1 MAPPLPTV
9 PRATYRLQL
18 HAGFGFADAQ
28 AIVPY
33 LAALGISHLYTS
45 PITKARPGSMH
56 GYDVVDFNRLNPELG
71 GEEDFARLV
80 ETLHHHEMGLIV
92 DFVPNHMGVDPGNPW
107 WGDVLEWGEASAYA
121 AFFDIDWEAGARGL
135 HGKILL
141 PVLGDHYGTLLEA
154 GELVLRFAPE
164 SGGIFLTYH
173 DHRFPIAVRHY
184 ARLLLPAAGRLGER
198 AEPLL
203 GLIDGFTAL
212 AAGGDSRA
220 RRAQRR
226 READELK
233 ARLKAMAAADPAVE
247 EAIGTALDLLNG
259 TPGTPA
265 SFRMLDRLLDDQAYR
280 LAFWRVASSEINYRR
295 FFDINEL
302 AALRMELPEVFEATH
317 QMLFRLIAEGAVQG
331 IRLDHIDGLH
341 DPFGYCRRLRR
352 RALDQLG
359 RSGDDQAA
367 SKEPPPIYIVVEKI
381 LAWHERLRAELP
393 VAGTTGY
400 DFMSM
405 VNGLFVNAAAER
417 SLTLTYGRFI
427 NREPDFGEI
436 VADAKLH
443 ILRYALDSELHVL
456 AHQLYRLAQQSWS
469 TRDYTLSG
477 LREALAEVIIR
488 FPVYRTYVTAA
499 GAQDEDRRYLDWAIG
514 QARKTSGLID
524 RSVFDFLHAA
534 LSTDLR
540 RDRRYRRAELVATA
554 MRFQQLT
561 SPVMAKAVEDTAFY
575 RYVRLLSLNDVG
587 GEPDHFGVSVGAFHH
602 VMQQQQREHPL
613 GMLATATHDHKRGED
628 VRARIDAL
636 SELPLEW
643 RRRVRRWARLNRFR
657 VKEVDGRP
665 VPGRNDA
672 YLLYQTLV
680 GSWPLGLGADDA
692 EGLAAYAER
701 IAAYLIKASRE
712 AKQRTSWTAPD
723 AGYESGLER
732 FVQRILDPQDG
743 RAFLGDLLPFQ
754 AQIAIIGA
762 LNGLAQTL
770 LKLTAPGVPDTY
782 QGCELW
788 DLSLVDPDNRRPV
801 DFALRRAM
809 LAQDADPADLLS
821 SWQDGRIKQHV
832 VARTL
837 ALRRAAPALFTGH
850 YTPLEASGPHVE
862 RLVTFARSTDDATLI
877 VIVPR
882 LVAPLLDGAEVPLAP
897 PAAWGDTRIALPDRP
912 VGSLHNPLTGKMLEP
927 GADGLAAAEALADL
941 PVALLTTVLPD

>member
-1 MAPPLPTV
+1 MAPPPPTV

-28 AIVPY
+28 AIVRY

-45 PITKARPGSMH
+45 PITMARAGSLH

-71 GEEDFARLV
+71 SEEEFARLV
-80 ETLHHHEMGLIV
+80 ETLHDHEMGLIV

-107 WGDVLEWGEASAYA
+107 WRDVLEWGEASPYA
-121 AFFDIDWEAGARGL
+121 EFFDIDWEAGALGP
-135 HGKILL
+135 HGKVLL

-154 GELVLRFAPE
+154 GELVLRFEEE

-184 ARLLLPAAGRLGER
+184 ARLLLPAAGRLGEE

-203 GLIDGFTAL
+203 NLIDGFTAL
-212 AAGGDSRA
+212 AGGGDSRA
-220 RRAQRR
+220 RRTQRR
-226 READELK
+226 READDFK
-233 ARLKAMAAADPAVE
+233 ARLKEMAAADPAVRD
-247 EAIGTALDLLNG
+247 AIDTAIDLLNG

-265 SFRMLDRLLDDQAYR
+265 SFRMLNRLLDDQSYR

-302 AALRMELPEVFEATH
+302 AALRMERPEVFEATH
-317 QMLFRLIAEGAVQG
+317 ELLFRLIAEGAVQG

-341 DPFGYCRRLRR
+341 DPFGYCRRLRG
-352 RALDQLG
+352 RALEQLG
-359 RSGDDQAA
+359 LSGEDQTA
-367 SKEPPPIYIVVEKI
+367 KEPPPIYIVVEKI

-400 DFMSM
+400 DFISM
-405 VNGLFVNAAAER
+405 VNGLFVDAAAER
-417 SLTLTYGRFI
+417 SLSLTYGRFI
-427 NREPDFGEI
+427 NREPDFAEI

-514 QARKTSGLID
+514 QARKSSGLID

-534 LSTDLR
+534 LTTDLR
-540 RDRRYRRAELVATA
+540 RDRRYRRAELIATA

-602 VMQQQQREHPL
+602 VMQQQQRDHPL

-628 VRARIDAL
+628 VRARIDVL

-657 VKEVDGRP
+657 LKEVDGRP
-665 VPGRNDA
+665 VPGRNDE

-680 GSWPLGLGADDA
+680 GSWPVGLGADDPA
-692 EGLAAYAER
+692 GLAAYAER
-701 IAAYLIKASRE
+701 IAAYMMKASRE
-712 AKQRTSWTAPD
+712 AKQRTSWAAPD
-723 AGYESGLER
+723 ADYESGVES
-732 FVQRILDPQDG
+732 FVRRILDPQDG
-743 RAFLGDLLPFQ
+743 RAFLADLLPFQ
-754 AQIAIIGA
+754 AQIALIGA

-801 DFALRRAM
+801 DFDLRRAM
-809 LAQDADPADLLS
+809 LAQDADPAELLS
-821 SWQDGRIKQHV
+821 GWQDGRIKQHV

-837 ALRRAAPALFTGH
+837 ALRRAAPALFAGD
-850 YTPLEASGPHVE
+850 YTPLQTTGPQAE
-862 RLVTFARSTDDATLI
+862 RLVAFARSGEGASLV

-882 LVAPLLDGAEVPLAP
+882 LAAPLLDGADVPMPLAT
-897 PAAWGDTRIALPDRP
+897 AWADTRVALPDP
-912 VGSLHNPLTGKMLEP
+912 LHGPLHNPLTGTTIEA
-927 GADGLAAAEALADL
+927 GSDGVAASEALADL
-941 PVALLTTVLPD
+941 PVALLTTAPPI

>member
-1 MAPPLPTV
+1 MAAPTV

-28 AIVPY
+28 AVVPY
-33 LAALGISHLYTS
+33 LAALGISHLYVS
-45 PITKARPGSMH
+45 PITMARPGSIH

-71 GEEDFARLV
+71 SEDDFARLV
-80 ETLHHHEMGLIV
+80 ETLHDHAMGLIV
-92 DFVPNHMGVDPGNPW
+92 DFVPNHMGIDSGNPW
-107 WGDVLEWGEASAYA
+107 WLDVLEWGQASPYA
-121 AFFDIDWEAGARGL
+121 EFFDIDWQAGALGPQ
-135 HGKILL
+135 GKILL

-154 GELVLRFAPE
+154 GELVLRFDPD
-164 SGGIFLTYH
+164 SGGIFLAYH
-173 DHRFPIAVRHY
+173 DRRFPIAVRHY
-184 ARLLLPAAGRLGER
+184 AGLLLPAAGRLGEA

-203 GLIDGFTAL
+203 QLIDGFTTL
-212 AAGGDSRA
+212 AAGDDPRTPDT
-220 RRAQRR
+220 RQR
-226 READELK
+226 REAGALK
-233 ARLKAMAAADPAVE
+233 ARLRSMAATDPAIR
-247 EAIGTALDLLNG
+247 EAIDTAVNLLNG
-259 TPGTPA
+259 TPGTPPT
-265 SFRMLDRLLDDQAYR
+265 FRMLDRLLDDQAYR

-302 AALRMELPEVFEATH
+302 AALRMERPEVFEATH
-317 QMLFRLIAEGAVQG
+317 ELLFRLIAEGAVQG
-331 IRLDHIDGLH
+331 VRLDHIDGLH

-352 RALDQLG
+352 RALEQLG
-359 RSGDDQAA
+359 IASEDDEVSANA
-367 SKEPPPIYIVVEKI
+367 PAPVYIVVEKI

-400 DFMSM
+400 DFLTL
-405 VNGLFVNAAAER
+405 VNGLFVNAAGER
-417 SLTLTYGRFI
+417 SLTVTYGRFI
-427 NREPDFGEI
+427 GRDPDFAET

-499 GAQDEDRRYLDWAIG
+499 GAQDDDRRYLDWAIG
-514 QARKTSGLID
+514 QARKSSGLID

-534 LSTDLR
+534 LTTDLR
-540 RDRRYRRAELVATA
+540 HDRRYQRAELIATA

-575 RYVRLLSLNDVG
+575 RHVPLLSLNDVG
-587 GEPDHFGVSVGAFHH
+587 GEPDRFGVSVGAFHH
-602 VMQQQQREHPL
+602 VMQQQQRDHPL

-628 VRARIDAL
+628 VRARIDVL

-680 GSWPLGLGADDA
+680 GSWPLGLQADDA
-692 EGLAAYAER
+692 AGLAAYAER
-701 IAAYLIKASRE
+701 IAAYMIKASRE
-712 AKQRTSWTAPD
+712 AKQRTSWAAPD
-723 AGYESGLER
+723 AGYESGLEH
-732 FVQRILDPQDG
+732 FVRRILDPQDG
-743 RAFLGDLLPFQ
+743 RALLADLLPFQ
-754 AQIAIIGA
+754 AQVALIGA
-762 LNGLAQTL
+762 VNGLAQTL

-809 LAQDADPADLLS
+809 LAQSADPAELLA
-821 SWQDGRIKQHV
+821 SWQDGRVKQQV

-837 ALRRAAPALFTGH
+837 ALRRAVPALFAGGYAPLPTTGLH
-850 YTPLEASGPHVE
+850 AE
-862 RLVTFARSTDDATLI
+862 RLVAFARSGDDATLV

-882 LVAPLLDGAEVPLAP
+882 LVAPLLDGAVVPSP
-897 PAAWGDTRIALPDRP
+897 PAAAWGDTGVGLPDLP
-912 VGSLHNPLTGKMLEP
+912 GGPLHNPLTGKTIEP
-927 GADGLAAAEALADL
+927 GPDGVAVSEVLADL
-941 PVALLTTVLPD
+941 PVALLSTRLPA

>member
-1 MAPPLPTV
+1 MPPPLPIV

-28 AIVPY
+28 AVVPY
-33 LAALGISHLYTS
+33 LAALGISHLYSS
-45 PITKARPGSMH
+45 PITTARPGSMH
-56 GYDVVDFNRLNPELG
+56 GYDVVDFNQLNPELG

-80 ETLHHHEMGLIV
+80 EALHAHDMGLIV
-92 DFVPNHMGVDPGNPW
+92 DFVPNHMGVDSGNPW
-107 WGDVLEWGEASAYA
+107 WQDVLEWGESSPYA
-121 AFFDIDWEAGARGL
+121 EFFDIDWQAGALGPE
-135 HGKILL
+135 GKILL

-154 GELVLRFAPE
+154 GELVLRFDPDI
-164 SGGIFLTYH
+164 GGIFLTYH
-173 DHRFPIAVRHY
+173 DNRFPVAVRHY
-184 ARLLLPAAGRLGER
+184 AGLLLAAAGRLGDQ

-203 GLIDGFTAL
+203 GLIDGFTVL
-212 AAGGDSRA
+212 AGSGA
-220 RRAQRR
+220 AQQH
-226 READELK
+226 REAEALK
-233 ARLKAMAAADPAVE
+233 ARLKTMAAEPAVR
-247 EAIGTALDLLNG
+247 EAVDTALNLLNG
-259 TPGTPA
+259 TPGLPT
-265 SFRMLDRLLDDQAYR
+265 SFRMLNRLLDDQAYR

-302 AALRMELPEVFEATH
+302 AALRMDRSEVFEATH
-317 QMLFRLIAEGAVQG
+317 QLLFRLIGEGAVQG

-341 DPFGYCRRLRR
+341 DPFGYCERLRR
-352 RALDQLG
+352 RALEQLG
-359 RSGDDQAA
+359 VGAEDQAGSA
-367 SKEPPPIYIVVEKI
+367 GPTPVYIVVEKI

-400 DFMSM
+400 DFMTM
-405 VNGLFVNAAAER
+405 VNGLFVDPAAER
-417 SLTLTYGRFI
+417 AMTLTYGRFI
-427 NREPDFGEI
+427 GREPDFAET
-436 VADAKLH
+436 VEQAKLH

-469 TRDYTLSG
+469 TRDYTVSG
-477 LREALAEVIIR
+477 LREALAEVIVR

-499 GAQDEDRRYLDWAIG
+499 GATDDDRRYLDWAIG
-514 QARKTSGLID
+514 QARKSSGLID

-534 LSTDLR
+534 LTTDLR
-540 RDRRYRRAELVATA
+540 RDRHYWRSDLVATA

-587 GEPDHFGVSVGAFHH
+587 GDPDHFGVSVGAFHH

-636 SELPLEW
+636 SELAPEW
-643 RRRVRRWARLNRFR
+643 RRRVRRWAGLNRFKL
-657 VKEVDGRP
+657 KEVDGRP
-665 VPGRNDA
+665 VPGRNDS

-680 GSWPLGLGADDA
+680 GAWPLGLDAEDA

-701 IAAYLIKASRE
+701 IVTYMMKATRE

-723 AGYESGLER
+723 EEYESGVER
-732 FVQRILDPQDG
+732 FVRRILDPQDG
-743 RAFLGDLLPFQ
+743 RAFLADLLPFQ
-754 AQIAIIGA
+754 AQVALIGA
-762 LNGLAQTL
+762 VNGLAQTL

-801 DFALRRAM
+801 DFELRGTM
-809 LAQDADPADLLS
+809 LAQDAEPAELLA

-837 ALRRAAPALFTGH
+837 ALRRAAPALFAGD
-850 YTPLEASGPHVE
+850 YTPLETTGPQAE
-862 RLVTFARSTDDATLI
+862 RLVAFCRSADEATL
-877 VIVPR
+877 VTIVPR
-882 LVAPLLDGAEVPLAP
+882 LVGPLLEGVDLPMPP
-897 PAAWGDTRIALPDRP
+897 PAAWADTRIVLPHMP
-912 VGSLHNPLTGKMLEP
+912 AGGLHDALTGRTIEP
-927 GADGLAAAEALADL
+927 GADGLAAADVLADL
-941 PVALLTTVLPD
+941 PVALLTTVRPG